1 MKTKISIWLTAVCIM
16 IAMGIALMGPARST
30 LALNGAPAPIGG
42 GQQGKG
48 RHPEIVR
55 AMAAL
60 RQARADLQR
69 GAHDFGGHRVKAI
82 QMTNQALAQ
91 CRAALAYDKH

>member
-1 MKTKISIWLTAVCIM
+1 MKSKISIWLTAVTIM
-16 IAMGIALMGPARST
+16 FALGFTLMGPARPT
-30 LALNGAPAPIGG
+30 LALNGAPAPTGG
-42 GQQGKG
+42 GQQGRE

-60 RQARADLQR
+60 RQARTELQH

-82 QMTNQALAQ
+82 EMTNRALAQ